1 MLLNPKIVET
11 INIIRDNIKHQTIV
25 DTNSILMRL
34 ELMYGDCIED
44 NDRANALKVLKQ
56 MADIVGKMDGTVSVG
71 DVVIRFELPNPIGA
85 KTIEIEATE
94 IEE

>member
-1 MLLNPKIVET
+1 
-11 INIIRDNIKHQTIV
+11 
-25 DTNSILMRL
+25 
-34 ELMYGDCIED
+34 
-44 NDRANALKVLKQ
+44 